1 MEGRDWA
8 VGAAA
13 ATVAVKKESE
23 TDMKLKIKDLFIKNY
38 PTSSSAVTGG
48 GGGDLVGGDAE
59 LVQHFTGVREAALY
73 ARARLSASQNTL
85 WVSEC
90 AADSGNK
97 GTGQ

>member
-1 MEGRDWA
+1 M
-8 VGAAA
+8 
-13 ATVAVKKESE
+13 
-23 TDMKLKIKDLFIKNY
+23 
-38 PTSSSAVTGG
+38 TGG
-48 GGGDLVGGDAE
+48 GGGDHVGGDAE